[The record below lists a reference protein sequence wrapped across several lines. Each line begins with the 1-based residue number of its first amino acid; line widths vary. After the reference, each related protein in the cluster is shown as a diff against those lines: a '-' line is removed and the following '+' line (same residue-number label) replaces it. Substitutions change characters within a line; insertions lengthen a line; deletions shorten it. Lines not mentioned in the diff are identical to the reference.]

1 MRVTN
6 AHRRRA
12 ARLAQGCLARRLG
25 SEAAAAVLRVLR
37 LPIDAVAYAIRYAVG
52 KWRAMSASQAMSA
65 SASALPLEQS
75 LVAALAS
82 SWRKL
87 EQQAGLP
94 IPTEA
99 SLKAADRALLDYI
112 RGETARLNRNNVT
125 RTMAYLAMYERRP
138 ELHWAMLAHMVS
150 RNGGWNMTDL
160 QGEWLPRL
168 LSERKRDDIFL
179 FLERANALI
188 FGDAYPQLLLYEHS
202 VRFRRP
208 LFHLLPMLRVSG
220 FMQPVWEQFWTTRN
234 STVLT
239 VALIVNEQHYIERR
253 LVQHPYYR
261 KRVIDTLFFG
271 VQSLLQL
278 NAILLPYAHGQK
290 PQELRLA
297 GLIIERFSSIH
308 ERIEIGKRLYALLFA
323 VPRIGDGAAAFA
335 RSVRHTGSRADFAPH
350 LFERLREHP
359 AQVPYKERLLGGQLK
374 PGAERPYSPALADAW
389 PDQAVEPAEPGD
401 WFTMAVDVVP
411 YFERLPLPNT
421 FEMTNEYGFLL
432 DKLELAAAAS
442 FRPEEEVE
450 EAFSEPELPIQD
462 HAIDMRP

>member
-1 MRVTN
+1 MCVTN

-12 ARLAQGCLARRLG
+12 ARLIQGGAARRLG
-25 SEAAAAVLRVLR
+25 AAAAAAVLRVLR

-52 KWRAMSASQAMSA
+52 KWRAMSASQTMAA
-65 SASALPLEQS
+65 SASILPLDQP
-75 LVAALAS
+75 LVAALTA

-87 EQQAGLP
+87 EHPQQMLA
-94 IPTEA
+94 ES
-99 SLKAADRALLDYI
+99 SLSAADRTLLDYI

-125 RTMAYLAMYERRP
+125 RTIAYLAMYERRP
-138 ELHWAMLAHMVS
+138 ELHWALLAHMVS

-202 VRFRRP
+202 VRIRRP
-208 LFHLLPMLRVSG
+208 LFHLLPLLRVSC

-239 VALIVNEQHYIERR
+239 VALIVNEQNYIESRV
-253 LVQHPYYR
+253 VQHPYYR
-261 KRVIDTLFFG
+261 KNVIDTLFFG
-271 VQSLLQL
+271 MQSLLQL

-297 GLIIERFSSIH
+297 GLILERFSSLY

-323 VPRIGDGAAAFA
+323 VPRIGEGVAAFA
-335 RSVRHTGSRADFAPH
+335 RSVRHTGSRADYAPH
-350 LFERLREHP
+350 LFERLRERP
-359 AQVPYKERLLGGQLK
+359 PQVPYKERLLGGQLK
-374 PGAERPYSPALADAW
+374 AGSERPYSPALADAW
-389 PDQAVEPAEPGD
+389 PDQKIEPAEPGD
-401 WFTMAVDVVP
+401 WFTKAADVVS

-442 FRPEEEVE
+442 FRPEAEVE
-450 EAFSEPELPIQD
+450 EELREPGPPSHD
-462 HAIDMRP
+462 HTIDMRP